1 MVGHGALGRPEVIE
15 VGVVDPVLAHVDLD
29 LAVHPEPVP
38 GEGEGRPRHHLEAQ
52 HVAVELLRL
61 LEVVGP
67 HEVVIQLCQ
76 RHGCLLVES
85 DSICPEEEPM
95 DPNAK
100 KTALRMIPYG
110 LYVLTAGKKGGP
122 GGAGT
127 GEWGAQGSVQAPLGP
142 TGREAH

>member
-95 DPNAK
+95 DPNPK
-100 KTALRMIPYG
+100 KTALRMIPDG
-110 LYVLTAGKKGGP
+110 LYVLTAANKAGQVAAATLDCGTPAYVGP
-122 GGAGT
+122 GRCAV
-127 GEWGAQGSVQAPLGP
+127 S
-142 TGREAH
+142 